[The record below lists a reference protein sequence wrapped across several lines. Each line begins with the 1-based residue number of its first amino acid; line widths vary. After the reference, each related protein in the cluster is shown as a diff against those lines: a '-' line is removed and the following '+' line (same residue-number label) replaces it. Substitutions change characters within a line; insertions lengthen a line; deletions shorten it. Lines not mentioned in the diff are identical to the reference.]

1 MNNLKSV
8 PTKYKISSEQNLK
21 KSDRKLNYQVWWA
34 IMTLIINAI
43 APLILPQK
51 AEADI
56 WDSVGKIVNKVG
68 DTLAPIV
75 DVTDK
80 RSAARRILREFD
92 VTSPNS
98 AACRAIKT
106 EGAGKI
112 AETISTAYKAPGA
125 GTAIIS
131 VLQGTCT
138 RSGGGNNQKEA
149 DQAAD
154 AMADAWNSAVEMKR
168 LEVEGKTEQT
178 RIIQNSLVEITKAQ
192 TAADVEKA
200 RINLAAVTAR
210 ANADVKI
217 EALRQQGRKEEA
229 EILSNQVQKIE
240 ELKQKGA
247 TERVKLETENLLAM
261 TKENNAVKLRE
272 LDLNASIKRQEL
284 TNSLIGQ
291 GIGAILGYFNSKAEL
306 EKEREITKR
315 EIEQKKLDLEIA
327 KVQAGLKK
335 PPETNTNPSGQNTNP
350 PVVEEDNNIAL
361 LRSWGLTPTECTPA
375 MAFISIDS
383 KQYCTLPNNGLT
395 AKQYIYN
402 RSTNKL
408 TAVINQLPEMTKEE
422 DPNINLI
429 QSWGLAMASSCNIPV
444 AMIFIDNKQYCTL
457 PTSQLNA
464 GKYVYNRATKKLK
477 PMSVNRPDPEGGF
490 K

>member
-1 MNNLKSV
+1 MNNSKSE
-8 PTKYKISSEQNLK
+8 PTKYKIYSEQNLK
-21 KSDRKLNYQVWWA
+21 KSDRNLNYKVWWA
-34 IMTLIINAI
+34 IITLIVTAI
-43 APLILPQK
+43 APVSFPQK
-51 AEADI
+51 AEAGFF
-56 WDSVGKIVNKVG
+56 DSVGKIINKVG

-80 RSAARRILREFD
+80 RSAARRILREID

-106 EGAGKI
+106 EGAGTL

-131 VLQGTCT
+131 ILQGTCT

-149 DQAAD
+149 DMSAD

-168 LEVEGKTEQT
+168 LEIEGKTAQT
-178 RIIQNSLVEITKAQ
+178 RIIQDSLVAITKAQ

-217 EALRQQGRKEEA
+217 EELKQQGRIKEA

-240 ELKQKGA
+240 ELKQQGT

-261 TKENNAVKLRE
+261 TKANNEVRLRE
-272 LDLNASIKRQEL
+272 IDLNASIKRQEL
-284 TNSLIGQ
+284 TNSLIGT
-291 GIGAILGYFNSKAEL
+291 GVDAIREYFRSKAEL
-306 EKEREITKR
+306 DKEREKTKR
-315 EIEQKKLDLEIA
+315 EIELKKIDLEIA
-327 KVQAGLKK
+327 KVQAGLKNTT
-335 PPETNTNPSGQNTNP
+335 ETNTTPPVQNTNP
-350 PVVEEDNNIAL
+350 PVIEDNNIAL
-361 LRSWGLTPTECTPA
+361 LRSWGLTPTECTPD
-375 MAFISIDS
+375 MTFISIDS

-402 RSTNKL
+402 RNTNKL
-408 TAVINQLPEMTKEE
+408 TIAGNQIPPVTNEE
-422 DPNINLI
+422 DPNITLLK
-429 QSWGLAMASSCNIPV
+429 SWGLTISPACNSPV
-444 AMIFIDNKQYCTL
+444 AIIFMDNKKYCTL
-457 PTSQLNA
+457 PTNQLNA

-477 PMSVNRPDPEGGF
+477 PVSVPRPDPEGGF